1 MARTHYVLWGNACE
15 ILSNVMFQA
24 LTLDITPK
32 EGTRKAVSH
41 KHDHFQ
47 YFSRSTEPPEIIRRH
62 HRNLPSRAV
71 QIGRIRKGN
80 HCRRFK
86 EIVAEVERKK
96 PTKCKEKHLYWISQI
111 ITKCCTN
118 MGRNG
123 KPDPIIEWPKSS
135 ALLEEYL
142 FLRKT
147 FPDAAEFPYRKMGPE
162 QSSNMVKIARSGKN
176 FVKKAAIKLAKYTPE
191 DDKNEQK
198 GPFDH
203 DENIIQPEPMTLQN
217 EVSRKEN
224 AAAEAAKKAAE
235 EAEKKLERLLHRN
248 QYKTKR
254 DDKKHRIKDE
264 NPENPFAPERKEDE
278 ESIVTDSDFAGNY
291 RERNEADND
300 PTPEKKP
307 RVHHRHRE
315 YVRDGHGSLASYHS
329 DSDSDLSISSMYAP
343 SVRRIYDKRSGHHGK
358 YRSHGREHHYR
369 PVHYDSDVSS
379 DTGRPSSVY
388 SYPPPHHGGFRY
400 GY

>member
-15 ILSNVMFQA
+15 ILSNVIFQA

-32 EGTRKAVSH
+32 KGIRKAVRH
-41 KHDHFQ
+41 KYNHFQ

-62 HRNLPSRAV
+62 HRNLPGRAV

-80 HCRRFK
+80 HYHRFK
-86 EIVAEVERKK
+86 EIVAEVESEK

-111 ITKCCTN
+111 ISKCCTN
-118 MGRNG
+118 MGRDG
-123 KPDPIIEWPKSS
+123 KPDPIIEWPESS

-147 FPDAAEFPYRKMGPE
+147 FPDREDFPYRKREPG
-162 QSSNMVKIARSGKN
+162 QSSKMVKVARTGKN
-176 FVKKAAIKLAKYTPE
+176 LIKKAAIRINQYVPE
-191 DDKNEQK
+191 DDENGQK

-217 EVSRKEN
+217 DVSRKKKAE
-224 AAAEAAKKAAE
+224 AEAADKAAK
-235 EAEKKLERLLHRN
+235 EAKEAMNRLLKRN
-248 QYKTKR
+248 RYKTKR
-254 DDKKHRIKDE
+254 DDKKHRIKDD
-264 NPENPFAPERKEDE
+264 NPENPYAPERKEDE
-278 ESIVTDSDFAGNY
+278 ESIVTDSDFVGNY

-300 PTPEKKP
+300 PPPEKKP

-315 YVRDGHGSLASYHS
+315 YLRDGHGSLTSSYS
-329 DSDSDLSISSMYAP
+329 DSDSDSSISSMYAP
-343 SVRRIYDKRSGHHGK
+343 SVRRIYDKRSGHHGRH
-358 YRSHGREHHYR
+358 RSHGRERHYR
-369 PVHYDSDVSS
+369 PVHYDSEVSS
-379 DTGRPSSVY
+379 DTGRPPSLY

-400 GY
+400 G